1 MAEDDLAA
9 AVDSALAVDR
19 GAFQSAVEAEADFI
33 KDELGDGAFDNAQGS
48 VGLEYEF
55 YAANRDTGALMRVPR
70 RLLTLIGFEKELGLH
85 NAEMSTTPQPF
96 NEYGIQAQAAEVRAR
111 LSAALDR
118 TAAEGMALISDALWT
133 IPPTGERARDYLT
146 DSVEK
151 NGIRIAT
158 NMSDAVRYHAM
169 ANSETPAGMEID
181 APNVSLTADTIM
193 PESLITSLQPHYQ
206 VPQAIELPTYFGY
219 ALRIAGPLLAVGVNS
234 PFFPPDL
241 YDDDVTAETV
251 LVDAHMEHRIGVF
264 ESVMNTDDQR
274 KVRFPEDLETAWEA
288 VDRVVEDETIVP
300 KPVESG
306 SRFDDEFAHFRL
318 KHGSYWRWVR
328 PVFEG
333 HSRSAA
339 HARIEFR
346 PIPAQPTVRDTL
358 AFQAAFAGAL
368 VGMVAADHP
377 VRTLDWNH
385 ARENFYAAVREGLNA
400 EFKWIDRDAHR
411 CSDNTEIIEDILRVA
426 ADGLRA
432 RGLSDAEVGRVLG
445 PLRRRVRR
453 GTTPARWKHR
463 RVGQHVADGCT
474 LEEAIT
480 RMQQEYIDRQADT
493 LFEGTLVEWLDG

>member
-1 MAEDDLAA
+1 MDDDLAA
-9 AVDSALAVDR
+9 AVDAALAVDR
-19 GAFQSAVEAEADFI
+19 ETFESAVEEEADFI
-33 KDELGDGAFDNAQGS
+33 KTELGDGAFDNAQGS

-55 YAANRDTGALMRVPR
+55 YAANPETGALKRVPR

-96 NEYGIQAQAAEVRAR
+96 NEYGIKAQAAEVRAR
-111 LSAALDR
+111 LSAARDR
-118 TAAEGMALISDALWT
+118 TAAEGMALISDGLWT
-133 IPPTGERARDYLT
+133 VPPTGESAKDYLT

-151 NGIRIAT
+151 DGIRIAT

-169 ANSETPAGMEID
+169 ANSETSAGMEID
-181 APNVSLTADTIM
+181 TPNVSLQADTIM

-206 VPQAIELPTYFGY
+206 VPQAIELPTYFEY
-219 ALRIAGPLLAVGVNS
+219 ALRIAGPLLALGVNS

-241 YDDDVTAETV
+241 YDDDVTAQTV
-251 LVDAHMEHRIGVF
+251 LASAHMEHRVDVF
-264 ESVMNTDDQR
+264 ESVMNTDDHR
-274 KVRFPEDLETAWEA
+274 KVRFPRDLESAWEA

-300 KPVESG
+300 MPVEAG
-306 SRFDDEFAHFRL
+306 SRFDDEFAHFRM

-333 HSRSAA
+333 QRRSAA

-368 VGMVAADHP
+368 VGMVTTEHP
-377 VRTLDWNH
+377 VRTLDWEQ
-385 ARENFYAAVREGLNA
+385 ARENFYAAVRDGLNA
-400 EFKWIDRDAHR
+400 TFGWIDREAHR
-411 CSDNTEIIEDILRVA
+411 CTDSAEIIEDILRVA
-426 ADGLRA
+426 ADGLRGH
-432 RGLSDAEVGRVLG
+432 GLSDGEVGRVLG

-463 RVGQHVADGCT
+463 RVSQHVADGYSIDT
-474 LEEAIT
+474 AIT

-493 LFEGTLVEWLDG
+493 LFEGTLVDWLDQ